1 MLKNTKSAQMS
12 TCRHFRICHVFP
24 PNEKNSKNDSH
35 VRCFIA
41 AKTEEKMRW
50 GGQILDRRAD
60 RFDGKLGTQKA
71 QKKNSEKPKSVD
83 RKTNNI
89 DRFVDR
95 QAADVVFGDT
105 LIGSRLS
112 YILRDNDTIDLRDS
126 LSAH

>member
-1 MLKNTKSAQMS
+1 MKK
-12 TCRHFRICHVFP
+12 
-24 PNEKNSKNDSH
+24 
-35 VRCFIA
+35 
-41 AKTEEKMRW
+41 
-50 GGQILDRRAD
+50 
-60 RFDGKLGTQKA
+60 TQKMIPTYVA
-71 QKKNSEKPKSVD
+71 LVLLKQKKKCVGEVKFLTDEQTDLTVNWGHKKHKDIFSEKPKSVD